1 MITSPAAFFRRH
13 HVHGTRPLDP
23 HTVAQYPATPT
34 RPPRSRTRLGSSS
47 LAECFLCPAGAV
59 LLSRCPC
66 RGLSILSEV
75 TPPTGEPDAGR
86 SARPVRREG
95 ERSRSPYPYRD
106 SLIWQ
111 EENNPSPRL
120 RRTLSPRRGPL

>member
-34 RPPRSRTRLGSSS
+34 RTPRSRSRLGSSS

-75 TPPTGEPDAGR
+75 TPPTGEPDAGDP
-86 SARPVRREG
+86 PVRFGGRG
-95 ERSRSPYPYRD
+95 SALALPTPIGFSHDMNAYT
-106 SLIWQ
+106 SHVG
-111 EENNPSPRL
+111 
-120 RRTLSPRRGPL
+120 LS